1 MRSGFLVTPFT
12 IALIGIV
19 ASCDDESITGIDEG
33 LDATATWR
41 ADLSAANEVQ
51 TPAVNSPATGRAWFT
66 DNGNTITFY
75 IEYDDL
81 VAPLTAS
88 HIHRGA
94 AGVNGAIMVDLTPRP
109 TGQRSGIWAGT
120 IDMTLADVSSEAGTQ
135 SPADLRALLDNGG
148 AYVNIHSSGTATP
161 PGYPAGEIRG
171 NINRR

>member
-1 MRSGFLVTPFT
+1 MRSRLLVPVFAF
-12 IALIGIV
+12 ALIGV
-19 ASCDDESITGIDEG
+19 VTSCEEDISGIDEG
-33 LDATATWR
+33 FDQTATWR
-41 ADLSAANEVQ
+41 ADLNAANEIQ

-75 IEYDDL
+75 IEYDNL
-81 VAPLTAS
+81 VAPITAA

-94 AGVNGAIMVDLTPRP
+94 AGVNGNIMVDLLPRP

-120 IDMTLADVSSEAGTQ
+120 IDMTLADISSEAGTQ
-135 SPADLRALLDNGG
+135 PPSELRTLLDDGD

-171 NINRR
+171 QVVRR